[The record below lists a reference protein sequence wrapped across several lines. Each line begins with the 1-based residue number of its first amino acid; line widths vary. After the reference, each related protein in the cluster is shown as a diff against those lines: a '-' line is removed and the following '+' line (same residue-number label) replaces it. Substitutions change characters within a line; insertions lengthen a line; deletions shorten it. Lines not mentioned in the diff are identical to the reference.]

1 MDQPTGLPDHLT
13 VPHGG
18 AAAAPGQ
25 TTLTFSAHPRSLD
38 DNLYVYAVL
47 SRRARGI
54 SIGVNLNPDKV
65 CNWDCIYCQVDR
77 TTPPRVREVDLSVLR
92 AELDQVLA
100 AVASGA
106 LFTRPPFAGVPE
118 AFRRVADISFSG
130 DGEPTT
136 YPRFKEAVEA
146 VIAAKAAAGLPDLKV
161 TVLTNATMFHRP
173 AVREALALL
182 DRHQGEIWAKLDA
195 GTEAYYRKVDATTI
209 PFARVLRNILEG
221 ARVRPIVIQSLFMR
235 VDGVGP
241 DAAEVAAYCDRLRG
255 LLREGGQIKLVQ
267 VYTVARPP
275 AQPNVSALSDAEV
288 DAIAA
293 AVRAAVAVPV
303 EAYYGTP
310 LAAGVGRLG
319 ESAVS
324 RRPPPGDVGGGTP

>member
-1 MDQPTGLPDHLT
+1 MDHPTGLPDHLT
-13 VPHGG
+13 VPPPG
-18 AAAAPGQ
+18 AAAAPAQ
-25 TTLTFSAHPRSLD
+25 ATLTFSAHPRSLD
-38 DNLYVYAVL
+38 DNRYVYAVL
-47 SRRARGI
+47 SRRARGV

-77 TTPPRVREVDLSVLR
+77 TTPPTIREVDLARLR

-100 AVASGA
+100 AAASGA
-106 LFTRPPFAGVPE
+106 LFTRPPFVGIPE
-118 AFRRVADISFSG
+118 AFRRVSDISFSG

-136 YPRFKEAVEA
+136 HPRFKEAVEV
-146 VIAAKAAAGLPDLKV
+146 VIAAKAAAGLPELKL
-161 TVLTNATMFHRP
+161 TLLTNATMFDRP
-173 AVREALALL
+173 AVREALGLL

-209 PFARVLRNILEG
+209 PFTRVLRNILEA

-235 VDGVGP
+235 IDGVGP
-241 DAAEVAAYCDRLRG
+241 DAAEISAYCGRLRD

-275 AQPNVSALSDAEV
+275 AQASVTALFDAEV

-293 AVRAAVAVPV
+293 AVREAVPV
-303 EAYYGTP
+303 PVETFYGTP

-319 ESAVS
+319 ETAVS
-324 RRPPPGDVGGGTP
+324 RRPTPGASTD

>member
-25 TTLTFSAHPRSLD
+25 TTLTFAAHPRSLD
-38 DNLYVYAVL
+38 DHRYVYAVL
-47 SRRARGI
+47 SRRARGV

-77 TTPPRVREVDLSVLR
+77 TTAPRFREVDLAVLR

-100 AVASGA
+100 AVASGT

-136 YPRFKEAVEA
+136 YPRFKEAVET
-146 VIAAKAAAGLPDLKV
+146 VIAAKTAAGLPDLKV

-173 AVREALALL
+173 GVREGLALL
-182 DRHQGEIWAKLDA
+182 DRHRGEIWAKLDA

-209 PFARVLRNILEG
+209 PFAKVLRNILEA

-241 DAAEVAAYCDRLRG
+241 DAAEVAAYCGRLRD

-293 AVRAAVAVPV
+293 AVRAAVPVPV

-324 RRPPPGDVGGGTP
+324 RRPAPEGGGTP